1 MKAEGGI
8 VMDLVSTIQMAW
20 RSLLVNKMRSF
31 LTMLGVII
39 GVGAVIAMVA
49 LSQGTSSGITDRIS
63 SMGANL
69 LTISAGGSSG
79 PIRGV
84 STAKLTNGDVDAIKT
99 LPLVKYVAA
108 ESSANSATIAYGSTT
123 WTTTVDGTAPEL
135 QLIKNWA
142 TTQGDFFTASDVANM
157 NRVAVLGSTVV
168 ENLFLN
174 GGSPLGQTIRINGI
188 DFTVIG
194 VLSTKGSSGGSDQD
208 DIIYIPLST
217 AQQRLLGSQTV
228 RTINVQA
235 VSAEALTPLKEYLT
249 TLLRQRHR
257 LADKADDDFRI
268 RDMAEVLST
277 VQDTTKMMSF
287 LLGGI
292 AAVSLLVGGIGIM
305 NIMLVSVTERT
316 REIGV
321 RMAIGASTR
330 AILSQFL
337 IEALLL
343 CLIGGLLGVLLGWGA
358 SQLLTVLAGM
368 TMKVSPLM
376 VLISMG
382 FSLLIGLFFGYY
394 PARKAANSNPI
405 EALRFE

>member
-1 MKAEGGI
+1 
-8 VMDLVSTIQMAW
+8 MDLYSTVQMAW

-49 LSQGTSSGITDRIS
+49 LSQGTSSGITERIS

-84 STAKLTNGDVDAIKT
+84 STAKLTTGDVEAIKT

-108 ESSANSATIAYGSTT
+108 ENSTSSATIAYGSTT
-123 WTTTVDGTAPEL
+123 WTTTVDGTSPEL
-135 QLIKNWA
+135 QLIKNWP
-142 TTQGDFFTASDVANM
+142 TTQGDFFTASDITNM
-157 NRVAVLGSTVV
+157 SRVAVLGSTVV

-174 GGSPLGQTIRINGI
+174 GGSPIGQTIRINGI
-188 DFTVIG
+188 DFTVVG
-194 VLSTKGSSGGSDQD
+194 VLSTKGTSVGQDQD

-235 VSAEALTPLKEYLT
+235 SSSEALTPLKECLT

-257 LADKADDDFRI
+257 LADTAEDDFRI
-268 RDMAEVLST
+268 RDMAEVLET

-330 AILSQFL
+330 AILTQFL

-358 SQLLTVLAGM
+358 SQLLTVLARM
-368 TMKVSPLM
+368 TMKVSPVM
-376 VLISMG
+376 VLVSMG

>member
-1 MKAEGGI
+1 
-8 VMDLVSTIQMAW
+8 MDLLSTVQMAW

-84 STAKLTNGDVDAIKT
+84 STAKLTNGDVEAIKT
-99 LPLVKYVAA
+99 LPLVKYVAGEA
-108 ESSANSATIAYGSTT
+108 STSGATVAFGSDT

-142 TTQGDFFTASDVANM
+142 TTQGDFFTASDVTNM
-157 NRVAVLGSTVV
+157 SRVAVLGSTVV

-257 LADKADDDFRI
+257 LAASADDDFRI

-321 RMAIGASTR
+321 RMAIGASTK
-330 AILSQFL
+330 AILTQFL

-358 SQLLTVLAGM
+358 SLLLSVLAGM
-368 TMKVSPLM
+368 TMKVAPWL
-376 VLISMG
+376 VLVSMG

>member
-1 MKAEGGI
+1 
-8 VMDLVSTIQMAW
+8 MDLLSTLQMAW
-20 RSLLVNKMRSF
+20 RSLLTNKMRSF

-79 PIRGV
+79 PIRGTN
-84 STAKLTNGDVDAIKT
+84 TAKLTNGDVEAIKE

-108 ESSANSATIAYGSTT
+108 ESSVSSATVAVGSTT

-135 QLIKNWA
+135 QKIKDWP
-142 TTQGDFFTASDVANM
+142 TVQGDFFTQSDLNSM
-157 NRVAVLGSTVV
+157 NRVAVLGNTVV
-168 ENLFLN
+168 TNLFSSASN
-174 GGSPLGQTIRINGI
+174 ALGKTIRINGL
-188 DFTVIG
+188 DFTVVG
-194 VLSTKGSSGGSDQD
+194 VLKSKGSSGGSDQD
-208 DIIYIPLST
+208 DIIYIPLTT
-217 AQQRLLGSQTV
+217 AQQRLIGSQTV
-228 RTINVQA
+228 RSINVQA
-235 VSAEALTPLKEYLT
+235 SSAAALTPLKDYIT

-257 LADKADDDFRI
+257 LATTADDDFRI

-277 VQDTTKMMSF
+277 VQDTSKMMTF

-316 REIGV
+316 REIGI
-321 RMAIGASTR
+321 RMAIGATTR

-343 CLIGGLLGVLLGWGA
+343 CFIGGIIGVILGWGA
-358 SQLLTVLAGM
+358 SQLLSLLAGL
-368 TMKVSPLM
+368 TMKVVPWLAA
-376 VLISMG
+376 LALG
-382 FSLLIGLFFGYY
+382 FSVMIGLFFGYY

>member
-1 MKAEGGI
+1 
-8 VMDLVSTIQMAW
+8 MDLMSTIQMAW

-39 GVGAVIAMVA
+39 GVGAVITMVA

-69 LTISAGGSSG
+69 LTISAGGNSG

-108 ESSANSATIAYGSTT
+108 ENSTGSATIAYGSTT

-142 TTQGDFFTASDVANM
+142 TTQGDFFTASDVTNM

-194 VLSTKGSSGGSDQD
+194 VLSTKGSSGGQDQD

-228 RTINVQA
+228 RMINVQA
-235 VSAEALTPLKEYLT
+235 VSSEALTPLKEYIT

-257 LADKADDDFRI
+257 LADTADDDFRI

-277 VQDTTKMMSF
+277 VEDTTKMMSF

-330 AILSQFL
+330 AILTQFL

-376 VLISMG
+376 IIISMG

>member
-1 MKAEGGI
+1 
-8 VMDLVSTIQMAW
+8 MDLVSTIQMAW

-31 LTMLGVII
+31 LTMLGIII

-84 STAKLTNGDVDAIKT
+84 STAQLTNSDVEAIKT
-99 LPLVKYVAA
+99 LPLVKYVAGEA
-108 ESSANSATIAYGSTT
+108 STNGATVALGSDT

-135 QLIKNWA
+135 QLIKNWP
-142 TTQGDFFTASDVANM
+142 TTQGDFFTASDVTNM
-157 NRVAVLGSTVV
+157 SRVAVLGSTVV

-228 RTINVQA
+228 RTINVQG

-257 LADKADDDFRI
+257 LADTAEDDFRI

-277 VQDTTKMMSF
+277 VEDTTKMMSF

-330 AILSQFL
+330 AILTQFL

-358 SQLLTVLAGM
+358 SQLLSVLAGM
-368 TMKVSPLM
+368 TMKVSPVM
-376 VLISMG
+376 AFIAMG

-394 PARKAANSNPI
+394 PARKAANANPI

>member
-1 MKAEGGI
+1 
-8 VMDLVSTIQMAW
+8 MDLLSTVQMAW

-84 STAKLTNGDVDAIKT
+84 STAKLTNGDVEAIKT
-99 LPLVKYVAA
+99 LPLVKYVAGEA
-108 ESSANSATIAYGSTT
+108 STSGATVAFGSDT

-142 TTQGDFFTASDVANM
+142 TTQGDFFTASDVTNM
-157 NRVAVLGSTVV
+157 SRVAVLGSTVV

-235 VSAEALTPLKEYLT
+235 TSAEALTPLKEYLT

-257 LADKADDDFRI
+257 LADSADDDFRI

-277 VQDTTKMMSF
+277 VEDTTKMMSF

-321 RMAIGASTR
+321 RMAIGASTK
-330 AILSQFL
+330 AILTQFL

-358 SQLLTVLAGM
+358 SMLLSVLAGM
-368 TMKVSPLM
+368 TMKVAPWL
-376 VLISMG
+376 VLVSMG

>member
-1 MKAEGGI
+1 
-8 VMDLVSTIQMAW
+8 MAW

-31 LTMLGVII
+31 LTMLGIII

-84 STAKLTNGDVDAIKT
+84 STAQLTNKDVEAIKT
-99 LPLVKYVAA
+99 LPLVKYVAGEA
-108 ESSANSATIAYGSTT
+108 STNGVTVALGSDT

-135 QLIKNWA
+135 QLIKNWP

-157 NRVAVLGSTVV
+157 SRVAVLGSTVV

-228 RTINVQA
+228 RTINVQG

-257 LADKADDDFRI
+257 LADTAEDDFRI

-277 VQDTTKMMSF
+277 VEDTTKMMSF

-330 AILSQFL
+330 AILTQFL

-358 SQLLTVLAGM
+358 SQLLSLLAGM
-368 TMKVSPLM
+368 TMKVSPVM
-376 VLISMG
+376 AFIAMG

-394 PARKAANSNPI
+394 PARKAANANPI